1 MPVLILLLGKAG
13 FKDHGLAVRAKAYA
27 CNRAFASLPCLFKLI
42 LCLWRDKDINP
53 ALLFYL
59 IIGIGLHFPGFQLA
73 AVKLKVLYCRLC
85 RHICRLCSSAS
96 CHAYRKKE
104 A

>member
-13 FKDHGLAVRAKAYA
+13 FKNHSLAVRTESYA
-27 CNRAFASLPCLFKLI
+27 GNRALAGLSCHFKL
-42 LCLWRDKDINP
+42 LFCLWRDKDINP

-59 IIGIGLHFPGFQLA
+59 IIGIGLHFTGFQLA